1 MCFSFSISAHSSQ
14 LYPESGIV
22 HKFFSLF
29 PYVLIAGQLARTV
42 YESMRREASCLRI
55 QRDLRMYLAKKAYK
69 DMCFSAV
76 CIQTGMRGM
85 AARNE
90 LRFRR
95 ETRASIL
102 IQVTLFFLILKCF
115 KQLYPFSFYN
125 NLAMWIE
132 FLETPMF
139 SLQLGTVIN
148 GLFE

>member
-1 MCFSFSISAHSSQ
+1 
-14 LYPESGIV
+14 
-22 HKFFSLF
+22 
-29 PYVLIAGQLARTV
+29 
-42 YESMRREASCLRI
+42 
-55 QRDLRMYLAKKAYK
+55 MYLAKKAYK

-139 SLQLGTVIN
+139 SLQLGRVIN
-148 GLFE
+148 GLLE

>member
-1 MCFSFSISAHSSQ
+1 MCFSFSISALSSQ

-95 ETRASIL
+95 QTRASIL

-139 SLQLGTVIN
+139 SLQLGRVIN